1 MPSNDNFES
10 KMFDTVSKWKEKNKI
25 KKLYIHNNIC
35 ITESDKHSILI
46 FLKIFNI
53 RSLYTKF
60 LLQQCY
66 MIAIIV
72 DS

>member
-1 MPSNDNFES
+1 MIILNRKCLILSPNE
-10 KMFDTVSKWKEKNKI
+10 KKKNKI
-25 KKLYIHNNIC
+25 KKLLIHNNIC
-35 ITESDKHSILI
+35 ITESDKHSILS

-53 RSLYTKF
+53 RSLYTQF